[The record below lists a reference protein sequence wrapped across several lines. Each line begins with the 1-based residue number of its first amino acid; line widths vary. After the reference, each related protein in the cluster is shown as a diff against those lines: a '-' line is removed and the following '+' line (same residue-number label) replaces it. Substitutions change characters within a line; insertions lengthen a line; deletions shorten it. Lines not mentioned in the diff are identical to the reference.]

1 MNSAQ
6 KCMDLTAETR
16 KMLLTAS
23 VITSMVYRYH
33 VDISYFIIVCII
45 NYHRIISFLSDAAC
59 KILLPLSMISIQLNQ
74 SEGQILIYF
83 RKLVSLCTT
92 HSLVISL
99 RAKLST
105 WPGWG
110 RYWRTPSSRGWTPL
124 FLRAVPTITGVNLRA
139 IQQRLMASLI
149 SCSDGTFST
158 NKQGEENDKI
168 AHLTYLTLLYFYFL
182 GKHYS

>member
-6 KCMDLTAETR
+6 KCMDLTAETW

-23 VITSMVYRYH
+23 IITSMVYRYN
-33 VDISYFIIVCII
+33 VDRSYFIIVYII
-45 NYHRIISFLSDAAC
+45 NYHRIISFISDAAC
-59 KILLPLSMISIQLNQ
+59 KILLPLSTISIQLNK

-83 RKLVSLCTT
+83 KKLVSLCTT

-124 FLRAVPTITGVNLRA
+124 FLRAVPTMTGVNLRA

-158 NKQGEENDKI
+158 NKQGEENYKI